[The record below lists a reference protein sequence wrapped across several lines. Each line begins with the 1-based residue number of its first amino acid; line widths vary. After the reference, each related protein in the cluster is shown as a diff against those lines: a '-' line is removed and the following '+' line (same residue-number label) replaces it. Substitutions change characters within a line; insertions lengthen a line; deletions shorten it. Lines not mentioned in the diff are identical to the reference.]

1 MWFQRCRTKYVITPR
16 ARGLLNVTERICC
29 ISGSR
34 GRFSSPPSLPRDG
47 QSDSKGSS
55 SGSLKGRDAQ
65 GRCDC
70 NRYSTKPRA
79 RDTRLRTDGTAPGA
93 QESNGSG
100 GGSTK
105 PSAAT
110 QALKPSE
117 RTKIVN
123 PNFQILLQLAVTS
136 EAAGCL
142 CTPRTLY
149 FIKRNL
155 LQHFGQELQEII
167 NKFLTSKGS
176 F

>member
-1 MWFQRCRTKYVITPR
+1 MDRVTVKDPPLVHSR
-16 ARGLLNVTERICC
+16 AGTRRAGVTVTATARSPERGTR
-29 ISGSR
+29 GSR
-34 GRFSSPPSLPRDG
+34 RH
-47 QSDSKGSS
+47 
-55 SGSLKGRDAQ
+55 
-65 GRCDC
+65 
-70 NRYSTKPRA
+70 
-79 RDTRLRTDGTAPGA
+79 TRLRTDGTAPGA

-117 RTKIVN
+117 RTTIVK